1 MGRSHVRHL
10 QPTPLPPPSP
20 LNLTGYRVRDL
31 DSTDGTAARVRVLI
45 EHGDGETSWG
55 TIGVHPNI
63 IEASWEALE
72 DGVVLGLLRSRDGAS
87 TS

>member
-1 MGRSHVRHL
+1 
-10 QPTPLPPPSP
+10 
-20 LNLTGYRVRDL
+20 
-31 DSTDGTAARVRVLI
+31 VLI

-72 DGVVLGLLRSRDGAS
+72 DGVVLGLLRHRNGNGLLPPP
-87 TS
+87 TG